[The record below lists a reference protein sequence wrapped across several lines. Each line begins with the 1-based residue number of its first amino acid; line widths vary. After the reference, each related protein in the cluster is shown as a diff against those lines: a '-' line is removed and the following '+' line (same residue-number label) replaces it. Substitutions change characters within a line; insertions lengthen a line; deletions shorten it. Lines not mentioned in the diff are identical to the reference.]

1 MGYVGSLR
9 LPWVGYSLDFLSCLC
24 GSERYVNLKLDFL
37 EKNAKDA

>member
-1 MGYVGSLR
+1 
-9 LPWVGYSLDFLSCLC
+9 LSCLC